1 MKPAPILLLA
11 LSLALAGCE
20 TATYD
25 PHVAAVDNQLL
36 ARSIQTR
43 ELSAE
48 RYQDVVTAV
57 IGTLQDY
64 HFRIVEVDPDLG
76 TLTAYQM
83 TDARSGRPLTGRTS
97 LTVLIRE
104 REPGLFRVRMNM
116 TVGIDVE
123 DTPELYQQFFAA
135 LQRRIHARA
144 SA

>member
-83 TDARSGRPLTGRTS
+83 TDARSGRQSRPCQMSGWPKSPHRSSSAARRSAVMSVKRRPSFSRSPLPR
-97 LTVLIRE
+97 LNE
-104 REPGLFRVRMNM
+104 R
-116 TVGIDVE
+116 
-123 DTPELYQQFFAA
+123 
-135 LQRRIHARA
+135 
-144 SA
+144 